1 MVGVPTYFKD
11 RRISLYLLAFLLTI
25 ASGCV
30 TWIYQ
35 VVGAFD
41 KGIQYYDIV
50 ISDWMINY
58 QGGFVRRGF
67 VGELLY
73 QIYEIRPY
81 CLPYA
86 IIVLYH
92 IGFAALTLILIRMF
106 RRRGWSCY
114 LLPFPMLLFYNFVG
128 PGFLSCRRDSIVLC
142 LTCAIFYCY
151 RNMVRRPA
159 IWGYVCLMALSVLIV
174 LTHEASFF
182 FTFPILMLHT
192 LMRWYRTGLGV
203 VMSAGKTFLFW
214 FPIFVVMV
222 LVYVFNGNEDV
233 TKVIWA
239 SWNDCMQR
247 YPTSRGAE
255 MGLNEIGVGV
265 RFLEKDI
272 WYALSLHTGIVWKSP
287 FLRVIPIAIVNVYVF
302 AALFYLL
309 TRLNTISLF
318 TSKSVSV
325 NSTILGGVFMI
336 QFAAVFPL
344 FGFLSCDMWRTIP
357 YLTIS
362 TLFFYY
368 FFDDTTA
375 LPRFCYSLSGRIQ
388 CGIDKSRF
396 LTKRIVYFMVLV
408 TLPVFMISDVNGMF
422 PFIPYHVKEHFRE
435 YLSML
440 LWS

>member
-1 MVGVPTYFKD
+1 
-11 RRISLYLLAFLLTI
+11 
-25 ASGCV
+25 
-30 TWIYQ
+30 
-35 VVGAFD
+35 
-41 KGIQYYDIV
+41 
-50 ISDWMINY
+50 
-58 QGGFVRRGF
+58 
-67 VGELLY
+67 
-73 QIYEIRPY
+73 
-81 CLPYA
+81 
-86 IIVLYH
+86 
-92 IGFAALTLILIRMF
+92 
-106 RRRGWSCY
+106 
-114 LLPFPMLLFYNFVG
+114 
-128 PGFLSCRRDSIVLC
+128 
-142 LTCAIFYCY
+142 
-151 RNMVRRPA
+151 MVRRPA
-159 IWGYVCLMALSVLIV
+159 IWGYVCLMALSVLTV

>member
-1 MVGVPTYFKD
+1 MVGVPAYFKD
-11 RRISLYLLAFLLTI
+11 KNKSLYLVALLLTI
-25 ASGCV
+25 ASGCA
-30 TWIYQ
+30 TWICQ
-35 VVGAFD
+35 VVGFVD

-50 ISDWMINY
+50 ISEWMINY
-58 QGGFVRRGF
+58 QGGFVRRGL

-81 CLPYA
+81 CLPYV

-92 IGFAALTLILIRMF
+92 IGFVALTLILIRMF
-106 RRRGWSCY
+106 RRRGWSYY
-114 LLPFPMLLFYNFVG
+114 LLPFPMLLFYNFAG
-128 PGFLSCRRDSIVLC
+128 PGFLSCRRDSIALC
-142 LTCAIFYCY
+142 MTCAIFYCY
-151 RNMVRRPA
+151 RNIVRRPA
-159 IWGYVCLMALSVLIV
+159 ICSYVCLMALSVFTI

-192 LMRWYRTGLGV
+192 LMRWHRTGLGV
-203 VMSAGKTFLFW
+203 VKSTGKTFLFW
-214 FPIFVVMV
+214 FPILVVVV

-233 TKVIWA
+233 AKAIWA

-247 YPTSRGAE
+247 FPTSRVAE
-255 MGLNEIGVGV
+255 IGLYKTGVGV

-272 WYALSLHTGIVWKSP
+272 WYALSLHTSIVWKSP
-287 FLRVIPIAIVNVYVF
+287 FLRVIPIALVNIYVF

-309 TRLNTISLF
+309 TRLNTISL
-318 TSKSVSV
+318 SAGKSASV
-325 NSTILGGVFMI
+325 DSTILGGVFLI
-336 QFAAVFPL
+336 QFVAVFPL

-375 LPRFCYSLSGRIQ
+375 LPHSCYSLSSTIQ
-388 CGIDKSRF
+388 CGMDKSRF

-422 PFIPYHVKEHFRE
+422 PFIPYHVKEYLRE
-435 YLSML
+435 RLSML